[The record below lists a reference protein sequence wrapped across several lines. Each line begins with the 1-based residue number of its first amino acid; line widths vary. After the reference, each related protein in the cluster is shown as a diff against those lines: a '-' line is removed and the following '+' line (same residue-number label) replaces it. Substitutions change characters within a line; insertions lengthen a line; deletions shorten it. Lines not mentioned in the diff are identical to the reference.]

1 MKIKGIITAPIKQ
14 DDHLCLMTFKI
25 KDNDD
30 KCHIFHMPV
39 MTLVDFLIILRS
51 RMTKISQCF
60 QNGNDIYI
68 AKMQTSVE
76 SLTINI
82 PTIIADEV
90 MQPDLGWLVTS
101 LTPKIREEE
110 FSIILTLQNE
120 DIFIFELDDTHVEFI
135 IIAIQKAIEMINDKE
150 SLRVINSLLDFL
162 LCYCVD
168 LTNLDYLHFKEINHA
183 PWKQNL
189 FSKYIAVLYCF
200 ETEVGK
206 EILSGAIIKTNAQPD
221 TQEIESIAHRVA
233 QMTPMLKKMQE
244 KHPLCQILYQHL
256 PSQPMQVLT
265 KDECLRSLHA
275 FCLKSQTPLK

>member
-1 MKIKGIITAPIKQ
+1 
-14 DDHLCLMTFKI
+14 
-25 KDNDD
+25 
-30 KCHIFHMPV
+30 
-39 MTLVDFLIILRS
+39 
-51 RMTKISQCF
+51 
-60 QNGNDIYI
+60 
-68 AKMQTSVE
+68 
-76 SLTINI
+76 
-82 PTIIADEV
+82 

-189 FSKYIAVLYCF
+189 FSKYIAVL
-200 ETEVGK
+200 
-206 EILSGAIIKTNAQPD
+206 
-221 TQEIESIAHRVA
+221 
-233 QMTPMLKKMQE
+233 
-244 KHPLCQILYQHL
+244 
-256 PSQPMQVLT
+256 
-265 KDECLRSLHA
+265 
-275 FCLKSQTPLK
+275 